1 MNMEDGEFRQ
11 AMAVLESYN
20 LQLETISR
28 QVRLLQVSL
37 EETTRARES
46 LKALNDAK
54 EGDEILIPV
63 GASAFVPVRV
73 TGEKK
78 ALVNIGNRISAEKS
92 IDEAVTFMETNGK
105 ELSEA
110 LRNAIAALEE
120 IETRASEL
128 SDAIQHEYQN
138 RQDSVQ

>member
-1 MNMEDGEFRQ
+1 MEDGEFRQ

-63 GASAFVPVRV
+63 GASSFVPVRV

-92 IDEAVTFMETNGK
+92 IDEAIVFIETNGK

-110 LRNAIAALEE
+110 LKNAVAALEE
-120 IETRASEL
+120 IEARASEL
-128 SDAIQHEYQN
+128 TAAIQNEYQN
-138 RQDSVQ
+138 RQNSEQ

>member
-1 MNMEDGEFRQ
+1 MEDGEFRQ

-63 GASAFVPVRV
+63 GASSFVPVKV
-73 TGEKK
+73 IGEKK

-92 IDEAVTFMETNGK
+92 IDEAITYMETNGK

-110 LRNAIAALEE
+110 LKNAVAALEE
-120 IETRASEL
+120 IEMRASEL
-128 SDAIQHEYQN
+128 TAAIQNEYQS

>member
-1 MNMEDGEFRQ
+1 MEDGEFRQ

-78 ALVNIGNRISAEKS
+78 ALINIGNRISAEKS
-92 IDEAVTFMETNGK
+92 IDESIAFMETNGK

-128 SDAIQHEYQN
+128 SAAIQNEYQN

>member
-1 MNMEDGEFRQ
+1 MEDGEFRQ

-63 GASAFVPVRV
+63 GASSFVPVRV

-92 IDEAVTFMETNGK
+92 IDEAIVFIETNGK

-110 LRNAIAALEE
+110 LKNAVAALEE
-120 IETRASEL
+120 IEARASEL
-128 SDAIQHEYQN
+128 TAAIQNEYQN
-138 RQDSVQ
+138 RQDSEQ

>member
-1 MNMEDGEFRQ
+1 MEDGEFRQ

-20 LQLETISR
+20 LQLETVSR

-63 GASAFVPVRV
+63 GASSFVPVRV
-73 TGEKK
+73 VGEKK
-78 ALVNIGNRISAEKS
+78 ALINIGNRISAEKS
-92 IDEAVTFMETNGK
+92 IDEAISYMETNGK

-110 LRNAIAALEE
+110 LKNAVAALEE
-120 IETRASEL
+120 IEMRASEL
-128 SDAIQHEYQN
+128 TAAIQNEYQS